1 MIRLLLAGAF
11 VHFKTA
17 EQSDLHLPGYEEVSK
32 LFANF
37 QLRWVQAASEI
48 KNHLWSSCFPPP
60 VEGKWWYE
68 TLESSS
74 LTDQFEFL
82 YGIISSNNVDVG
94 IVPAFVMNVPIA
106 VVAPP
111 AVADLLGFAGKFMPS
126 LNYQRTLFIGSPFS
140 DEGTV
145 GLVRPLHLGQ
155 VSEHIHKAAK
165 TMARKLKAPMIV
177 WKDFAPDT
185 HPHLDRLA
193 QKMGLFKIASFPGAI
208 LHLKEGAGIEQY
220 FESLKRSRRQKLRK
234 KIRRSSELVDLAATV
249 ESTIDQA
256 TMERVFELFWQTYTK
271 GKTKF
276 ERLGIEFFQEIAKT
290 DVVRWVL
297 LRDAKSGEL
306 VAFMLCFQVG
316 KRIINKFIGIDYSK
330 DSEWFLY
337 FRLWEAA
344 VKWASSQEVT
354 ELQSGQTGYS
364 AKIEVGHELV
374 SLNNY
379 CQHSQPLIHQIFSEV
394 AKKVSWSS
402 LDHDLAVYVKAHQEA
417 SD

>member
-1 MIRLLLAGAF
+1 
-11 VHFKTA
+11 
-17 EQSDLHLPGYEEVSK
+17 

-37 QLRWVQAASEI
+37 QLRWVKAASEI
-48 KNHLWSSCFPPP
+48 KSHLWSACFPPP
-60 VEGKWWYE
+60 IEGKWWYE
-68 TLESSS
+68 TLECSA
-74 LTDQFEFL
+74 LADQFEFL
-82 YGIISSNNVDVG
+82 YGVISSNNVDVG

-111 AVADLLGFAGKFMPS
+111 VVAEFLGFAGKFMPS

-145 GLVRPLHLGQ
+145 GLVRPLQLGQ
-155 VSEHIHKAAK
+155 VTELIHGAAK
-165 TMARKLKAPMIV
+165 AMARKLKAPMIV

-185 HPHLDRLA
+185 HVQLDRLA
-193 QKMGLFKIASFPGAI
+193 QKMGLFKIASFPGATV
-208 LHLKEGAGIEQY
+208 HLEEGAGIEKY
-220 FESLKRSRRQKLRK
+220 FDSLKRSRRQKLRK
-234 KIRRSSELVDLAATV
+234 KLRRSAELVDLVSTV
-249 ESTIDQA
+249 ETTIDQP
-256 TMERVFELFWQTYTK
+256 TIEQVYKLFWQTYTK

-276 ERLGIEFFQEIAKT
+276 EHLGIEFFQEIAKT
-290 DVVRWVL
+290 DVARWVL

-316 KRIINKFIGIDYSK
+316 KRIINKFIGLDYER

-344 VKWASSQEVT
+344 IKWASSQKVT
-354 ELQSGQTGYS
+354 EFQSGQTGYS

-379 CQHSQPLIHQIFSEV
+379 CQHSQPIIHQIFSQV

-402 LDHDLAVYVKAHQEA
+402 LDSDLAIYVKAHHEAGA